1 MSKLDHL
8 QGSGAVG
15 AVAVAIAITGL
26 AAVVKSYNT
35 FGNINSEIQQC
46 TQQSVDLNSKL
57 RTQFIVLM
65 VVCGVCAL
73 VGFIGIVFL
82 TKGAKPTERQ
92 HLMIMPLAL
101 LLFGIFG
108 MLYAL
113 AVYFRN
119 QSDNFLV
126 VAYWLLFFASLVL
139 GYFTIQKNIGK
150 GDNK

>member
-1 MSKLDHL
+1 MASKDYIGHFE
-8 QGSGAVG
+8 GTTAKV
-15 AVAVAIAITGL
+15 AVAFAIAITGL
-26 AAVVKSYNT
+26 AAFVKSYNT

-46 TQQSVDLNSKL
+46 TQQSPDLNNKL

-73 VGFIGIVFL
+73 VGLLGTIMIK
-82 TKGAKPTERQ
+82 TKYVDQKNI
-92 HLMIMPLAL
+92 LVIPLAL
-101 LLFGIFG
+101 LFFGIFG

-113 AVYFRN
+113 AIYFRN

-139 GYFTIQKNIGK
+139 GFFTFKAHK
-150 GDNK
+150 